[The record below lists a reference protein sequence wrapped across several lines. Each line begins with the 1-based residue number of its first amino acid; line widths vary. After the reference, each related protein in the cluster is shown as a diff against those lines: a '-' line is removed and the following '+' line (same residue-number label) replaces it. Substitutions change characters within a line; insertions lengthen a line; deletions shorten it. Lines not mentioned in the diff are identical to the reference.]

1 MYEKH
6 LRGIK
11 GDVLVDD
18 MESPDALDAEPVLTV
33 RMTVGKDLEPSW
45 DVVSYNGEEPTGIK
59 GVGRGKL
66 NVLAVSDYTDRH
78 FSMNSKRPNLGPG
91 LIWLR

>member
-18 MESPDALDAEPVLTV
+18 MESPDAMDAEPVITV

-45 DVVSYNGEEPTGIK
+45 DVVSYNGVEPAAIK
-59 GVGRGKL
+59 GVARGKL
-66 NVLAVSDYTDRH
+66 NVYAMTDYTDRH
-78 FSMNSKRPNLGPG
+78 FSMNKGNPLYSLYF
-91 LIWLR
+91 